1 MKIVFRLLSFLS
13 AYRWQAAFAIL
24 LGCVMIASNM
34 ALLGMAAYLIAA
46 AALAPLL
53 VTLTI
58 PIFIVRFVSV
68 SRAGS
73 RYLERLVSHDVTFR
87 LLAQLRIWVYSRL
100 EPLAPAYL
108 QEYRSGDVLTRLVSD
123 VEELQNV
130 YLRIFSPIIVAIAIG
145 LLTFGL
151 FSLFSPVLAWTALAF
166 LIVTGFGVPLLAGM
180 LARGLGKRQL
190 TLRSELNAHIVD
202 GIQGVQ
208 DLLVC
213 GRASDQQSKIAQLQ
227 SGLDS
232 IQRRMALITG
242 LQQAL
247 HELLMNLA
255 LWTLLILAIPLVIT
269 KAIDGVYLGFLGLV
283 ILASFEAVQ
292 PIGQAFQFLGH
303 SRAAGERVFKVA
315 DAVPEVRDTSRR
327 WRYDGDQKADT
338 HGGRPQTISRV
349 AAEHRAVGQKAD
361 PQRGRPQGSPP
372 LLLSAPAPT
381 ESTPDGH
388 TLEFDHVHFSYSPDE
403 NEVLSDISFGVS
415 PGRRVAIVGASGAG
429 KSTILNLALRF
440 WDPTRGVIRLDG
452 QDIRQYALAD
462 LRKVVGVV
470 AQDTYLFNDTIRGN
484 LQLARPEASDSDI
497 EKVLEQA
504 QLAGFVRKL
513 PRGLGTWVGEQGLRL
528 SGGERQR
535 LAIARTLLKNPSL
548 LILDEATANLDP
560 VTERDLLAA
569 LNVLMQG
576 RTALIITHRLIDME
590 RMDEILVLD
599 EGQIRERGTHDQL
612 LEAEG
617 IYHQMFKVLQPAY
630 L

>member
-1 MKIVFRLLSFLS
+1 MKILFRLLSFLS
-13 AYRWQAAFAIL
+13 VFRWQAAFAIL
-24 LGCVMIASNM
+24 LGCIMIASNM

-46 AALAPLL
+46 SALAPLL
-53 VTLTI
+53 VTLTL
-58 PIFIVRFVSV
+58 PIYIVRFASV

-73 RYLERLVSHDVTFR
+73 RYLERLISHDVTFR

-151 FSLFSPVLAWTALAF
+151 FSLFSPLLAWTALAF
-166 LIVTGFGVPLLAGM
+166 LIGAGFGVPLLTGM

-190 TLRSELNAHIVD
+190 ALRSELNAHIVD

-213 GRASDQQSKIAQLQ
+213 GRAGDQESKIARLQ

-232 IQRRMALITG
+232 IQRRMALISG

-247 HELLMNLA
+247 HDLLMNLA

-283 ILASFEAVQ
+283 ILASFEAVL
-292 PIGQAFQFLGH
+292 PIGQALQFLGH
-303 SRAAGERVFKVA
+303 SRAAAERVFKVT
-315 DAVPEVRDTSRR
+315 DAIPVVRDTSSTVGAGVERR
-327 WRYDGDQKADT
+327 GEGVLAPPVGGARSSGEQRLPHPTPGRCGDYLSP
-338 HGGRPQTISRV
+338 R
-349 AAEHRAVGQKAD
+349 
-361 PQRGRPQGSPP
+361 QGSPLP
-372 LLLSAPAPT
+372 ASTTSPAPT
-381 ESTPDGH
+381 GGH

-403 NEVLSDISFGVS
+403 NEVLSDISFS
-415 PGRRVAIVGASGAG
+415 TFPGKRIAIVGASGAG
-429 KSTILNLALRF
+429 KSTIVNLVLRF
-440 WDPTRGVIRLDG
+440 WDPAQGMIRLDG
-452 QDIRQYALAD
+452 RDIREYGLAD
-462 LRKVVGVV
+462 LRKLVGVV

-484 LQLARPEASDSDI
+484 LLLAKPEASDSAI
-497 EKVLEQA
+497 EQALEQA
-504 QLAGFVRKL
+504 HLADFVRQL

-535 LAIARTLLKNPSL
+535 LSIARTLLKNPSL

-560 VTERDLLAA
+560 VTEHD
-569 LNVLMQG
+569 VLTTLHGLIQG
-576 RTALIITHRLIDME
+576 RTTLVITHRLIDME

-599 EGQIRERGTHDQL
+599 DGQIRERGTHDQL
-612 LEAEG
+612 LQAEG
-617 IYHQMFKVLQPAY
+617 IYHQMIEVLQPAY